1 MKHFPPLSLSRAHSQ
16 PAKAKLCPDSETETL
31 AKQACKRPGV
41 STWGE
46 TRETGEIQGSGG
58 GWMVAVRLYLINYL
72 FI

>member
-1 MKHFPPLSLSRAHSQ
+1 MILIFVLAPAHSRARTLA
-16 PAKAKLCPDSETETL
+16 AKSVLTL
-31 AKQACKRPGV
+31 AKQAGKRPGV